1 MKFEVADPILS
12 KTAMQ
17 KLLRLVL
24 LHHSDSLFAYLCRSM
39 AAPEATVVVEL
50 VACVAPQRR
59 LLRERDGAI
68 GQCTFAAIG
77 PMCQSLLKSKTITC
91 AAIVE

>member
-24 LHHSDSLFAYLCRSM
+24 LHHSDSLFAYLCRGM
-39 AAPEATVVVEL
+39 AAPEPTRQGTDRF
-50 VACVAPQRR
+50 VAKLA
-59 LLRERDGAI
+59 
-68 GQCTFAAIG
+68 
-77 PMCQSLLKSKTITC
+77 
-91 AAIVE
+91 